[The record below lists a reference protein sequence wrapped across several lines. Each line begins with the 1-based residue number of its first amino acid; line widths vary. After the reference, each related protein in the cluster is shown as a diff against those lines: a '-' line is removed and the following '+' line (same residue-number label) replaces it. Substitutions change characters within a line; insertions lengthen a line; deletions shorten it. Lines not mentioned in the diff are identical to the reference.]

1 MATQLFVN
9 FPTDDLPA
17 AKQFYADLGWTINPQ
32 FSDENAICV
41 VISEENY
48 VMVLRRP
55 FYDGFLAGT
64 GKTSGDAR
72 TTSLAMVAFSLDSR
86 EQVDEFIDRAQAAGA
101 KVGAT
106 QDLGFMYQ
114 RQFDDPDGNHWEPFY
129 MDPATLD

>member
-64 GKTSGDAR
+64 GKTSGSCTRGNLMTSTA
-72 TTSLAMVAFSLDSR
+72 TTGNRSTW
-86 EQVDEFIDRAQAAGA
+86 
-101 KVGAT
+101 T
-106 QDLGFMYQ
+106 QQ
-114 RQFDDPDGNHWEPFY
+114 RS
-129 MDPATLD
+129 TK